1 MSENKCIIKS
11 MIQWIKEW
19 VNDEQL
25 NRWMNVC
32 WGVDCIVSE
41 YEELMASWTPCCS
54 FALYQGI
61 IEYNKP
67 HIFKTWDFIK
77 FVRCIHNEK
86 DQDI

>member
-1 MSENKCIIKS
+1 
-11 MIQWIKEW
+11 
-19 VNDEQL
+19 
-25 NRWMNVC
+25 MNVC